1 METSETSL
9 RTFINI
15 KIREII
21 KEEDKLEHIQSKINK
36 QTIELDKQKTKLDK
50 FKNNFIHQLKN
61 ELT

>member
-1 METSETSL
+1 METSESSL
-9 RTFINI
+9 KTFIKI

-21 KEEDKLEHIQSKINK
+21 KEEDKLEQIQNKINK

-61 ELT
+61 EFT

>member
-1 METSETSL
+1 METSDTSL
-9 RTFINI
+9 KTFINI

-21 KEEDKLEHIQSKINK
+21 KEEDKLEQIKNKINK

-61 ELT
+61 EFT

>member
-1 METSETSL
+1 METSEASL
-9 RTFINI
+9 KTFIKI

-21 KEEDKLEHIQSKINK
+21 KEEDKLEQIQNKINK

-61 ELT
+61 EFT